1 MFSDVRFFYFEPKI
15 QVDFKPEMSKA
26 EIVEWK
32 QEEEVESSDS
42 EVEKEVEDILAK
54 SPELKYPSKEMF
66 SNLRFVFTKF
76 VSLIFSTFF
85 NTV

>member
-1 MFSDVRFFYFEPKI
+1 
-15 QVDFKPEMSKA
+15 MSKA

-32 QEEEVESSDS
+32 PEEEVESSDS
-42 EVEKEVEDILAK
+42 EAEKEVEDILAK

-76 VSLIFSTFF
+76 VSFIFPTFF
-85 NTV
+85 NSV